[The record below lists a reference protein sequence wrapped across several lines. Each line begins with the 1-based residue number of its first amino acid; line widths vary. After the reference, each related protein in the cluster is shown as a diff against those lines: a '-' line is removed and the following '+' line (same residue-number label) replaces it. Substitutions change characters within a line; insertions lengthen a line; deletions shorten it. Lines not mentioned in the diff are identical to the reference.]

1 VRKQF
6 MKTLVL
12 GTLALSAALFTGCF
26 TSNDSGSK
34 DGTLSISMG
43 LSDVNKNRGLS
54 KGATISY
61 RKLIV
66 TMVSDATVPDV
77 LRDTIT
83 PGENG
88 FTDTASKA
96 QSVSK
101 TYNVKP
107 LRSWTIS
114 VKTLDQN
121 DSVIHSAS
129 TSADDIEVGETRA
142 ISIDLTSRFVMYV
155 AKFTLPDSL
164 SYTGTTNKQKL
175 NVNRFMM
182 VVDGDTVV
190 DSTKASGYFAS
201 APTVN
206 SIQFDYI
213 KADTTHKLELY
224 VFGQLGTWPAN
235 KPLYGDTIIVT
246 AGPDTTY
253 RPTLPW
259 RGPGSPSDP
268 DYDPANPGGAKVG
281 LTINIGK
288 VGQVT
293 VEPVIDGNLGKKN

>member
-1 VRKQF
+1 

-12 GTLALSAALFTGCF
+12 GTLAISAALITGCF
-26 TSNDSGSK
+26 TTNDAASK
-34 DGTLSISMG
+34 DATLSISMG

-54 KGATISY
+54 KGAAITY

-66 TMVSDATVPDV
+66 TMVSDAATPDV
-77 LRDTIT
+77 LRDTIV
-83 PGENG
+83 PGKNG
-88 FTDTASKA
+88 FTDTATKA

-101 TYNVKP
+101 TYNIKP

-129 TSADDIEVGETRA
+129 TSANNVGVGETRA
-142 ISIDLTSRFVMYV
+142 VTIDLTSRFIMYV

-164 SYTGTTNKQKL
+164 SMTGAANKEKL

-182 VVDGDTVV
+182 VVDGDTVL
-190 DSTKASGYFAS
+190 DSTKTSGYFTS
-201 APTVN
+201 APTIH
-206 SIQFDYI
+206 SIQYDYVT
-213 KADTTHKLELY
+213 AGTTHNLELY
-224 VFGQLGTWPAN
+224 VFGDMGSWPSSR
-235 KPLYGDTIIVT
+235 PLFGDTVVVA
-246 AGPDTTY
+246 AGPDSTY

-259 RGPGSPSDP
+259 TGPGSPSDP
-268 DYDPANPGGAKVG
+268 DYDPANPGGAKTG

-293 VEPVIDGNLGKKN
+293 VEPVIDGNLGKR